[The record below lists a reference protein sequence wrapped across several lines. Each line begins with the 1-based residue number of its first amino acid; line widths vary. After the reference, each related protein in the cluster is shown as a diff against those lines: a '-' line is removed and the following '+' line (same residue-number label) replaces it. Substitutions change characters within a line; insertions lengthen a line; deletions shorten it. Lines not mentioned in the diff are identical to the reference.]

1 MIPFDLA
8 TRVRALLDNSIQQVS
23 PSHQVPGNLP
33 RFEAGQRILAQLIS
47 PLPDGTFRAL
57 IAGRTMT
64 LAMPEAARSGDALE
78 LVVTG
83 QRGETVLARQAT
95 PQSGQAPLLPPDASG
110 ARPALSQTGQIISQL
125 LTGRFGE
132 PQPLP
137 LARTPS
143 LLPPGTPMPAP
154 GELVK
159 TLRQVVS
166 QSGLF
171 YESHLRQWSEGK
183 LPLAALTQEPQ
194 GQQPPL
200 PGATRPA
207 TPQQAQTHAPAGGN
221 TPQTAASPGATPNPA
236 LQQGQAPVAGI
247 SLGTQASADAASE
260 ATRTQQTSASQ
271 QSPAPGQAAA
281 RVAEPL
287 MPLVHQQLEV
297 LASQQMN
304 WAGQIWPGAAMHWE
318 ITHPDRD
325 GQGSQPDDDDPAH
338 AWRSTLRLQLPQMG
352 EVSARLTLGAKGL
365 SLEIAGSDA
374 DSVARMRAASDAL
387 VQALQAGGVEVL
399 SLQVRDD
406 ARA

>member
-23 PSHQVPGNLP
+23 PAHQVPGNLP

-64 LAMPEAARSGDALE
+64 LALPESARSGDALE

-95 PQSGQAPLLPPDASG
+95 PQTGQPPLNPAEASG

-143 LLPPGTPMPAP
+143 LLPPGAPMPPA
-154 GELVK
+154 GELVQ

-183 LPLAALTQEPQ
+183 LPLSALTQEPQ
-194 GQQPPL
+194 GQQQPL
-200 PGATRPA
+200 PAAARPA
-207 TPQQAQTHAPAGGN
+207 TPQQAQTPAPAGS
-221 TPQTAASPGATPNPA
+221 TPQTAASPGATPNSA
-236 LQQGQAPVAGI
+236 LQQGQAPVASI
-247 SLGTQASADAASE
+247 SLGSQASADATSE
-260 ATRTQQTSASQ
+260 ATRTQQASAS

-287 MPLVHQQLEV
+287 MPMVHQQLEV
-297 LASQQMN
+297 LASQQMS
-304 WAGQIWPGAAMHWE
+304 WAGQLWQGAAMHWE

-325 GQGSQPDDDDPAH
+325 GQGNQADDDDPAH

-352 EVSARLTLGAKGL
+352 EVNARLTLGAKGL